1 MKTKQ
6 LLLCLLSICLLLSGC
21 GVASQNPAQDATN
34 AETDTTGTEMDDN
47 LTSDS
52 GGGNI
57 YSLTD
62 FYMFANTGS
71 RKLEDYVATKRIAH
85 VPNVESKAL
94 LRFENIFSN
103 KDLVESIEKI
113 HIPRENLYY
122 YGFTKGR
129 GYVSIE
135 YKAERKTNDWVEEAK
150 LYCTIVDKIEAIQSD
165 TAVDSDIYITEIDGI
180 KVGLRAD
187 KYAYWISM
195 GYDGYFISVYL
206 NKSVLNAEVQDAKY
220 AEITALFE
228 NGISTEAIQKLIQ
241 SIENAIPKDQSE
253 SRQ

>member
-21 GVASQNPAQDATN
+21 GVPSQNPVQDIIN
-34 AETDTTGTEMDDN
+34 ADTDTTGTEMDDN

-52 GGGNI
+52 GGGII
-57 YSLTD
+57 YNLTD
-62 FYMFANTGS
+62 FYTFATTGS

-103 KDLVESIEKI
+103 KNLLESIEEI
-113 HIPRENLYY
+113 GIPRENCYY
-122 YGFTKGR
+122 YNFRG

-165 TAVDSDIYITEIDGI
+165 TAVDSDIYITEINGI
-180 KVGLRAD
+180 NVGLRAD
-187 KYAYWISM
+187 KYSYWISM
-195 GYDGYFISVYL
+195 GYDGYFISVLL

-228 NGISTEAIQKLIQ
+228 NGISTEAVQMLIQ
-241 SIENAIPKDQSE
+241 NIKNAIPKDQSE